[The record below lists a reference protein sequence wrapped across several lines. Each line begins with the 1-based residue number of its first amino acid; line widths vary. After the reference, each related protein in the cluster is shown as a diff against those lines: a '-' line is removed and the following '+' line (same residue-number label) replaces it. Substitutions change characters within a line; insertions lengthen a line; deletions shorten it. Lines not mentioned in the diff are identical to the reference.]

1 MNLRH
6 VETFI
11 CVAECS
17 SFRRAAELLHRS
29 QSAVSVH
36 IRLLEEELG
45 VPLFDRTTRRVALT
59 AEGRTL
65 LSRAKS
71 VVAELRSV
79 ADELREASGV
89 RGGAVDMGV
98 TPSLAAAVLP
108 AALAE
113 FGRRYPRVTVRVHE
127 AVARGLYE
135 SVRQRRTDFAL
146 GPAVPGLK
154 DFDYRLLGREPLR
167 AVLPPDYPLQSRQ
180 GVPLKEL
187 LAQPFLALPV
197 GTYLRRVIED
207 AAVAGGARLLPHL
220 ELSSFSTV
228 LAQVAA
234 GVGVSIVPALALA
247 GEVRPRVQTASVR
260 QPALA
265 WESCVL
271 KLKGKRLS
279 PPAARLAEMVA
290 AATAAAHMHP
300 AQPPVEA

>member
-36 IRLLEEELG
+36 VRELESELG

-59 AEGRTL
+59 AEGRML
-65 LSRAKS
+65 LSRTKS

-89 RGGAVDMGV
+89 RGGAVDLGV
-98 TPSLAAAVLP
+98 TPSLGAAVLP
-108 AALAE
+108 VALAE
-113 FGRRYPRVTVRVHE
+113 FGARFPRVTVRVHE

-154 DFDYRLLGREPLR
+154 DFDYRVLGREPLC
-167 AVLPPDYPLQSRQ
+167 AVLPPDYALQRREA
-180 GVPLKEL
+180 VPFDEL
-187 LAQPFLALPV
+187 LRQPFLALPV
-197 GTYLRRVIED
+197 GTYLRRVLED
-207 AAVAGGARLLPHL
+207 AAAARGRRLQPRL
-220 ELSSFSTV
+220 ELGSFSTV

-234 GVGVSIVPALALA
+234 GVGVSIVPALALS
-247 GEVRPRVQTASVR
+247 GDSGSRVRIAQVR
-260 QPALA
+260 QPTLA
-265 WESCVL
+265 WDSCLL

-279 PPAARLAEMVA
+279 PPAARLADTLA
-290 AATAAAHMHP
+290 AATAAAHQRP
-300 AQPPVEA
+300 RRSAG

>member
-1 MNLRH
+1 MNLRY

-36 IRLLEEELG
+36 VRQLEEELG

-65 LSRAKS
+65 LARTKA

-89 RGGAVDMGV
+89 RGGTVDIGV
-98 TPSLAAAVLP
+98 TPSLCAAVLP

-113 FGRRYPRVTVRVHE
+113 FSTLYPRVTVRVHE

-135 SVRQRRTDFAL
+135 AVRQRKTDFAV

-154 DFDYRLLGREPLR
+154 DFDYRTLGREPLL
-167 AVLPPDYPLQSRQ
+167 AVLPPDYPLQGRDA
-180 GVPLKEL
+180 VPVKEL
-187 LAQPFLALPV
+187 FARPMLAMPV
-197 GTYLRRVIED
+197 GTYLRRVLED
-207 AAVAGGARLLPHL
+207 TATARGERFHPRLEFGSFAAL
-220 ELSSFSTV
+220 

-234 GVGVSIVPALALA
+234 GLGTSIVPALAIPP
-247 GEVRPRVQTASVR
+247 EWRDRVQVARVR
-260 QPALA
+260 APALA
-265 WESCVL
+265 WDSCIL
-271 KLKGKRLS
+271 RLKGKRLS
-279 PPAARLAEMVA
+279 PPASRLADLVA
-290 AATAAAHMHP
+290 AAAIAAHP
-300 AQPPVEA
+300 GA